1 MPTEFPCEIEDIIFD
16 LVGARHPES
25 LESVLGLNKRTHA
38 YVWNIFYRILCVG
51 NDTRKAGA
59 TTELSNGL
67 FPLLSMEK
75 FLAAI
80 KLSGHPVQRVQHLHM
95 DGWTDK
101 YGLIFAA
108 CPQLVTLWIEEHFG
122 VGSFLDMKVMMGLNR
137 LRELTIPA
145 LYAITEEHWVD
156 VVLPTVTHLHFCT
169 ICPRLPLDDRVLDCF
184 RNLTHLGFAA
194 EPAISIIPRVVET
207 RDQVGVLVRGP
218 ATPASIIHPRVVYL
232 LHVIL
237 DSDRDWLKR
246 AAPEWC
252 AWDQAAWDQWT
263 FFDAV
268 MDARKRGK
276 MQKGEITNV
285 VWDHCNDFGLSKK
298 L

>member
-1 MPTEFPCEIEDIIFD
+1 MMGAIFALDVHAPEFPCEIEDIIFD
-16 LVGARHPES
+16 LVGARHPE
-25 LESVLGLNKRTHA
+25 
-38 YVWNIFYRILCVG
+38 ILCVG

-59 TTELSNGL
+59 ATELSNGL

-145 LYAITEEHWVD
+145 LYAITDEHWVD

-169 ICPRLPLDDRVLDCF
+169 IRPRLPLDDRVLDCF
-184 RNLTHLGFAA
+184 PNLTHLGFAA

-246 AAPEWC
+246 AAPEW
-252 AWDQAAWDQWT
+252 
-263 FFDAV
+263 
-268 MDARKRGK
+268 GK
-276 MQKGEITNV
+276 MQMATDQRPCWPMNGPIDRARGWFFT
-285 VWDHCNDFGLSKK
+285 KK
-298 L
+298 HGG